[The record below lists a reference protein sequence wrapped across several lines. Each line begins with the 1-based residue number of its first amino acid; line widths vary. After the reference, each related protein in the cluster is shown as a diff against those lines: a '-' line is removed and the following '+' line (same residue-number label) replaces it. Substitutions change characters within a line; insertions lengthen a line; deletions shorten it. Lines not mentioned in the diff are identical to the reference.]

1 MARVHGTLLKW
12 NDERGFGFIALPH
25 GGPELFVH
33 ISAFPR
39 DGTRPAIGELI
50 SFEIASASDG
60 KQRATGVQRPRRS
73 PDPRSPDPRRSD
85 PRRSGQRTAW
95 TPASLALVAVC
106 MGLVYAYLRG
116 AAPDPAQVASPAPA
130 ARIPRAAQAGFVC
143 DGRNRCSQMTSCAE
157 ATYFLRNCPDPQMDG
172 NHDGIPCEQQWCN

>member
-12 NDERGFGFIALPH
+12 NDERGFGFITLLQ

-50 SFEIASASDG
+50 SFEIASGNDG

-73 PDPRSPDPRRSD
+73 PE
-85 PRRSGQRTAW
+85 PRRSGQRPAW
-95 TPASLALVAVC
+95 MPAALALVAVC
-106 MGLVYAYLRG
+106 MGLAYVYLRG
-116 AAPDPAQVASPAPA
+116 AAPDPAQVALPAPA
-130 ARIPRAAQAGFVC
+130 ARIAQAEPAKFVC
-143 DGRNRCSQMTSCAE
+143 DARNRCSQMTSCAE
-157 ATYFLRNCPDPQMDG
+157 ATYFLHNCPDPQMDG
-172 NHDGIPCEQQWCN
+172 DHDGVPCEDQWCK